1 MPCALRATRDKR
13 KHLLM
18 QDSEQKINAVIMEIR
33 AGVGGEE
40 AALFANDL
48 FRMYSRYAQN
58 QGWRVETLDINQTD
72 ISGIKQVIFEIKGD
86 GAYEKLKNEA
96 GVHRVQRIPKT
107 EKSGRVHTST
117 ATVAV
122 LAKPTSSQINIR
134 PQDIRTET
142 CKSGGAGGQYVNK
155 RMTACRIIHAPSGMV
170 VESQSERSLMQ
181 NKENAL
187 AILAAR
193 LLKKQQDELE
203 QQVAGSRRQQIGSAG
218 REEKIRTY
226 NFPQDRVTDHRIN
239 KSWHDIESIMDGR
252 IEKMIDKVSQEIK

>member
-1 MPCALRATRDKR
+1 MENDNP
-13 KHLLM
+13 
-18 QDSEQKINAVIMEIR
+18 KINAVIIEIR

-48 FRMYSRYAQN
+48 YRMYTRYAQN
-58 QGWRVETLDINQTD
+58 QGWKAEALDINQTD
-72 ISGIKQVIFEIKGD
+72 INGIKEVIFEIKGE

-107 EKSGRVHTST
+107 EKSGRIHTST

-122 LAKPTSSQINIR
+122 LAKPSSSQINIR

-142 CKSGGAGGQYVNK
+142 CKAGGAGGQYVNK
-155 RMTACRIIHAPSGMV
+155 RMTACRIIHIPTGMV
-170 VESQSERSLMQ
+170 AESQSERSLMQ

-193 LLKKQQDELE
+193 MLQQQQKELE
-203 QQVAGSRRQQIGSAG
+203 QQVTGARRQQIGTAG

-226 NFPQDRVTDHRIN
+226 NFPQDRITDHRIK
-239 KSWHDIESIMDGR
+239 KSWGNIHKILDGNLETV
-252 IEKMIDKVSQEIK
+252 INEFNK

>member
-1 MPCALRATRDKR
+1 M
-13 KHLLM
+13 
-18 QDSEQKINAVIMEIR
+18 EQKFNAVIMEIR

-48 FRMYSRYAQN
+48 LRMYSRYAQN
-58 QGWRVETLDINQTD
+58 QGLKTQILDINQTD
-72 ISGIKQVIFEIKGD
+72 IDGIKGAIIEIDGD
-86 GAYEKLKNEA
+86 NVYEKFKYEA

-107 EKSGRVHTST
+107 EKSGRIHTST

-122 LAKPTSSQINIR
+122 LPKPSKTQIDIK

-142 CKSGGAGGQYVNK
+142 CKASGAGGQYINK
-155 RMTACRIIHAPSGMV
+155 RMTAIRIVHIPTNTAV
-170 VESQSERSLMQ
+170 TSQSERSLQQ

-187 AILAAR
+187 SILAAR
-193 LLKKQQDELE
+193 LLAQKEKELE
-203 QQVAGSRRQQIGSAG
+203 KELGGARRSQIGSAG

-252 IEKMIDKVSQEIK
+252 IEKMISAMGKAQS

>member
-1 MPCALRATRDKR
+1 M
-13 KHLLM
+13 
-18 QDSEQKINAVIMEIR
+18 EQKFNAVIMEIR

-48 FRMYSRYAQN
+48 LRMYSRYAQN
-58 QGWRVETLDINQTD
+58 QGLKTQILDINQTD
-72 ISGIKQVIFEIKGD
+72 IDGIKGAIIEIDGD
-86 GAYEKLKNEA
+86 NVYEKFKYEA

-107 EKSGRVHTST
+107 EKSGRIHTST

-122 LAKPTSSQINIR
+122 LPKPSKTQIDIK

-142 CKSGGAGGQYVNK
+142 CKASGAGGQYINK
-155 RMTACRIIHAPSGMV
+155 RMTAIRIVHIPTNTAV
-170 VESQSERSLMQ
+170 TSQSERSLQQ

-187 AILAAR
+187 SILAAR
-193 LLKKQQDELE
+193 LLAQKEKELE
-203 QQVAGSRRQQIGSAG
+203 KELGGARRSQIGSAG

-252 IEKMIDKVSQEIK
+252 IEKMINAMGKVQS

>member
-1 MPCALRATRDKR
+1 M
-13 KHLLM
+13 
-18 QDSEQKINAVIMEIR
+18 EQKFNAIIMEIR

-48 FRMYSRYAQN
+48 FRMYSRYAQDHDLKT
-58 QGWRVETLDINQTD
+58 QILDYQQTD
-72 ISGIKQVIFEIKGD
+72 IKGLKQVIFEISGENI
-86 GAYEKLKNEA
+86 YEKLKNEA

-122 LAKPTSSQINIR
+122 LPKPDKTQIDIK
-134 PQDIRTET
+134 PQDIRFEV
-142 CKSGGAGGQYVNK
+142 CKASGPGGQYVNK
-155 RMTACRIIHAPSGMV
+155 RMTAVRMV
-170 VESQSERSLMQ
+170 HLPTGLVVTSQSERSLQQ

-187 AILAAR
+187 AILSAR
-193 LLKKQQDELE
+193 LLEQKQKELE
-203 QQVAGSRRQQIGSAG
+203 KELGGARRSQIGTAS

-239 KSWHDIESIMDGR
+239 KNWHDIESIMEGR
-252 IEKMIDKVSQEIK
+252 IDKILSALSKN

>member
-1 MPCALRATRDKR
+1 M
-13 KHLLM
+13 
-18 QDSEQKINAVIMEIR
+18 EQKFNAVIMEIR

-48 FRMYSRYAQN
+48 LRMYSRYAQN
-58 QGWRVETLDINQTD
+58 QGLKTQILDINQTD
-72 ISGIKQVIFEIKGD
+72 IDGIKGAIIEIDGD
-86 GAYEKLKNEA
+86 NVYEKFKYEA

-107 EKSGRVHTST
+107 EKSGRIHTST

-122 LAKPTSSQINIR
+122 LPKPSKTQIDIK

-142 CKSGGAGGQYVNK
+142 CKASGAGGQYINK
-155 RMTACRIIHAPSGMV
+155 RMTAIRIVHIPTNTAV
-170 VESQSERSLMQ
+170 TSQSERSLQQ

-187 AILAAR
+187 SILAAR
-193 LLKKQQDELE
+193 LLAQKEKELE
-203 QQVAGSRRQQIGSAG
+203 KELGGARRSQIGSAG

-252 IEKMIDKVSQEIK
+252 IEKMISAMGKVQS

>member
-1 MPCALRATRDKR
+1 M
-13 KHLLM
+13 
-18 QDSEQKINAVIMEIR
+18 EQKFNAVIMEIR

-48 FRMYSRYAQN
+48 LRMYTRYSEN
-58 QGWRVETLDINQTD
+58 QGFKVQVLDINQTD
-72 ISGIKQVIFEIKGD
+72 INGIKEVIIEIAGD
-86 GAYEKLKNEA
+86 NVYDKFKYEA

-107 EKSGRVHTST
+107 EKSGRIHTST

-122 LAKPTSSQINIR
+122 LPKPSKTEINIK

-142 CKSGGAGGQYVNK
+142 CKAGGAGGQYVNK
-155 RMTACRIIHAPSGMV
+155 KMTAIRLIHIPTGLAV
-170 VESQSERSLMQ
+170 TSQSERSLMQ

-187 AILAAR
+187 AIMAAR
-193 LLKKQQDELE
+193 LLAQQEKALEKELGG
-203 QQVAGSRRQQIGSAG
+203 ARRSQIGSAG

-239 KSWHDIESIMDGR
+239 KSWHDIESIMNGK
-252 IEKMIDKVSQEIK
+252 IEKMISSMGKN